1 MSEFTFLKDKVVLVT
16 GVSTTDER
24 YKNIGQALAELLA
37 RNGAQ
42 VIAVSRDQEKCEKA
56 ISHLRKEELS
66 IQSKQ
71 CDITDHP
78 QVESL
83 FDWVKETYGCLNYL
97 INNAGTMAQIA
108 QGIATQT
115 ANSLTATS
123 AEGNHSGSYI
133 ITQNQGAITQAH

>member
-1 MSEFTFLKDKVVLVT
+1 MNEFTFLKDKVVLVT

-24 YKNIGQALAELLA
+24 YKSIGQALAELLA

-71 CDITDHP
+71 CDITDHS

-83 FDWVKETYGCLNYL
+83 FKW
-97 INNAGTMAQIA
+97 
-108 QGIATQT
+108 
-115 ANSLTATS
+115 
-123 AEGNHSGSYI
+123 AE
-133 ITQNQGAITQAH
+133 